1 MMYEHIVAKLRKT
14 YQDLDASFVGR
25 HFAIQFNIWGE
36 GHGALYMEIK
46 DGRIFIEPYE
56 YFDRDTLISTDADTL
71 LGIAEGRIDP
81 ETYGDLYVEGDFY
94 ALELLKELTYKPSEA
109 DGEETDDEDEEE
121 AITKGRAEGPVE
133 AVKEKAEEAAEAV
146 REKAGEAAEAVK
158 ERAEEAAEAVRER
171 AEEAAEVVKGKAGK
185 AAGNVKGKA
194 GKAAGTV
201 KGKAGKAAGTVKEK
215 AGEAAGTVKEKAGE
229 ATEVVRE
236 KAEEAV
242 ETVKE
247 KVEDVA
253 GTVKEKAGSSR
264 PRRKRKK

>member
-94 ALELLKELTYKPSEA
+94 ALELLKELTYKPFEA

-158 ERAEEAAEAVRER
+158 ERAEEAAEV
-171 AEEAAEVVKGKAGK
+171 
-185 AAGNVKGKA
+185 VKGKA

-201 KGKAGKAAGTVKEK
+201 KGKAGK
-215 AGEAAGTVKEKAGE
+215 AAGTVKEKAGE